1 MACSLVKSYSGVSN
15 PTRTV
20 SWLMWRDKKRV
31 SRFVHVWHPCIKRAD
46 SVRSITLLGL
56 LIGVK
61 DTYAAME
68 IAFGPIYE
76 ALSRLN
82 SELNEQ
88 RKRWA
93 ADFAAEAKQ
102 EEARLK
108 AERARIEEEKAERQR
123 LKGIRRTEKAVAA
136 AKREKVR
143 LREKERELRVKT
155 VQRRQKEFVMHL
167 RRTARE
173 EELLIDSRNWVTRE
187 TLDSR
192 IERALK
198 NPRELYDPRG

>member
-1 MACSLVKSYSGVSN
+1 MAMTLVRRVAQRALVLASESRGAAVGSMRTFAAQSADGGSDDAN
-15 PTRTV
+15 PDVDTTFEERK
-20 SWLMWRDKKRV
+20 D
-31 SRFVHVWHPCIKRAD
+31 VWAD
-46 SVRSITLLGL
+46 QRREWN
-56 LIGVK
+56 K
-61 DTYAAME
+61 
-68 IAFGPIYE
+68 
-76 ALSRLN
+76 
-82 SELNEQ
+82 ELNEQ
-88 RKRWA
+88 RKRLA

>member
-1 MACSLVKSYSGVSN
+1 MRTFAAQSADGGSDDAN
-15 PTRTV
+15 PDVDTTFEERK
-20 SWLMWRDKKRV
+20 D
-31 SRFVHVWHPCIKRAD
+31 VWAD
-46 SVRSITLLGL
+46 QRREWN
-56 LIGVK
+56 K
-61 DTYAAME
+61 
-68 IAFGPIYE
+68 
-76 ALSRLN
+76 
-82 SELNEQ
+82 ELNEQ

-198 NPRELYDPRG
+198 NPRVVRPSRIDRDFLCTSSENSNLLTTP

>member
-1 MACSLVKSYSGVSN
+1 MAMTLVRRVAQRALVLASESRGAGVGSMRTFAAQSADGGSN
-15 PTRTV
+15 DANPDVDTAFEERK
-20 SWLMWRDKKRV
+20 D
-31 SRFVHVWHPCIKRAD
+31 VWAD
-46 SVRSITLLGL
+46 QRREWN
-56 LIGVK
+56 K
-61 DTYAAME
+61 
-68 IAFGPIYE
+68 
-76 ALSRLN
+76 
-82 SELNEQ
+82 ELNEQ

>member
-1 MACSLVKSYSGVSN
+1 MAMMLVRRVAQRALVLASESRGAGVGSMRTFAAQSADGGSDDAN
-15 PTRTV
+15 PDVDTTFEERK
-20 SWLMWRDKKRV
+20 D
-31 SRFVHVWHPCIKRAD
+31 VWAD
-46 SVRSITLLGL
+46 QRREWN
-56 LIGVK
+56 K
-61 DTYAAME
+61 
-68 IAFGPIYE
+68 
-76 ALSRLN
+76 
-82 SELNEQ
+82 ELNEQ

>member
-1 MACSLVKSYSGVSN
+1 MMLVRRVAQRALVLASESRGAGVGSMRTFAAQSADGGSDDAN
-15 PTRTV
+15 PDVDTTFEERK
-20 SWLMWRDKKRV
+20 D
-31 SRFVHVWHPCIKRAD
+31 VWAD
-46 SVRSITLLGL
+46 QRREWN
-56 LIGVK
+56 K
-61 DTYAAME
+61 
-68 IAFGPIYE
+68 
-76 ALSRLN
+76 
-82 SELNEQ
+82 ELNEQ

>member
-1 MACSLVKSYSGVSN
+1 MAMTLVRRVAQRALVLASESRGTGVGSMRTFAAQSVDGGSDDAN
-15 PTRTV
+15 PDVDTAFEERK
-20 SWLMWRDKKRV
+20 D
-31 SRFVHVWHPCIKRAD
+31 VWAD
-46 SVRSITLLGL
+46 QRREWN
-56 LIGVK
+56 K
-61 DTYAAME
+61 
-68 IAFGPIYE
+68 
-76 ALSRLN
+76 
-82 SELNEQ
+82 ELNEQ

>member
-1 MACSLVKSYSGVSN
+1 MAMTLVRRVAQRALVLASESRGAGVGSMRTFAAQSADGGSDDAN
-15 PTRTV
+15 PDVDTAFEERK
-20 SWLMWRDKKRV
+20 D
-31 SRFVHVWHPCIKRAD
+31 VWAD
-46 SVRSITLLGL
+46 QRREWN
-56 LIGVK
+56 K
-61 DTYAAME
+61 
-68 IAFGPIYE
+68 
-76 ALSRLN
+76 
-82 SELNEQ
+82 ELNEQ

>member
-1 MACSLVKSYSGVSN
+1 MAMTLVRRVAQRALVLASESRGAGVGSMRTFAAQSVDGGSDDAN
-15 PTRTV
+15 PDVDTAFEERK
-20 SWLMWRDKKRV
+20 D
-31 SRFVHVWHPCIKRAD
+31 VWAD
-46 SVRSITLLGL
+46 QRREWN
-56 LIGVK
+56 K
-61 DTYAAME
+61 
-68 IAFGPIYE
+68 
-76 ALSRLN
+76 
-82 SELNEQ
+82 ELNEQ

-192 IERALK
+192 IDRALK

>member
-1 MACSLVKSYSGVSN
+1 MAMMLVRRVAQRALVLASESRGAGVGSMRTFAAQSVDGGSDDAN
-15 PTRTV
+15 PDVDTAFEERK
-20 SWLMWRDKKRV
+20 D
-31 SRFVHVWHPCIKRAD
+31 VWAD
-46 SVRSITLLGL
+46 QRREWN
-56 LIGVK
+56 K
-61 DTYAAME
+61 
-68 IAFGPIYE
+68 
-76 ALSRLN
+76 
-82 SELNEQ
+82 ELNEQ

>member
-1 MACSLVKSYSGVSN
+1 MAMMLVRRVAQRALVLASESRGAGVGSMRTFAAQSVDGGSDDAN
-15 PTRTV
+15 PDVDTAFEERK
-20 SWLMWRDKKRV
+20 D
-31 SRFVHVWHPCIKRAD
+31 VWAD
-46 SVRSITLLGL
+46 QRREWN
-56 LIGVK
+56 K
-61 DTYAAME
+61 
-68 IAFGPIYE
+68 
-76 ALSRLN
+76 
-82 SELNEQ
+82 ELNEQ

-123 LKGIRRTEKAVAA
+123 LKGIRRTEKTVAA

-192 IERALK
+192 IDRALK

>member
-1 MACSLVKSYSGVSN
+1 MAMMLVRRVAQRALVLASESRGAGVGSMRTFAAQSADGGSDDAN
-15 PTRTV
+15 PDVDTAFEERK
-20 SWLMWRDKKRV
+20 D
-31 SRFVHVWHPCIKRAD
+31 VWAD
-46 SVRSITLLGL
+46 QRREWN
-56 LIGVK
+56 K
-61 DTYAAME
+61 
-68 IAFGPIYE
+68 
-76 ALSRLN
+76 
-82 SELNEQ
+82 ELNEQ

-143 LREKERELRVKT
+143 LREKERDLRVKT

>member
-1 MACSLVKSYSGVSN
+1 MAMMLVRRVAQRALVLASESRGAGVGSMRTFAAQSADGGSDDAN
-15 PTRTV
+15 PDVDTTFEERK
-20 SWLMWRDKKRV
+20 D
-31 SRFVHVWHPCIKRAD
+31 VWAD
-46 SVRSITLLGL
+46 QRREWN
-56 LIGVK
+56 K
-61 DTYAAME
+61 
-68 IAFGPIYE
+68 
-76 ALSRLN
+76 
-82 SELNEQ
+82 ELNEQ

-143 LREKERELRVKT
+143 LREKVRELRVKT

>member
-1 MACSLVKSYSGVSN
+1 MAMTLVRRVAQRALVLASESRGAGVGSMRTFAAQSADGGSDDAN
-15 PTRTV
+15 PDVDTTFEERK
-20 SWLMWRDKKRV
+20 D
-31 SRFVHVWHPCIKRAD
+31 VWAD
-46 SVRSITLLGL
+46 QRREWN
-56 LIGVK
+56 K
-61 DTYAAME
+61 
-68 IAFGPIYE
+68 
-76 ALSRLN
+76 
-82 SELNEQ
+82 ELNEQ

>member
-1 MACSLVKSYSGVSN
+1 MAMTLVRRVAQRALVLASESRGAGVGSMRTFAAQSVDGGSDDAN
-15 PTRTV
+15 PDVDTAFEERK
-20 SWLMWRDKKRV
+20 D
-31 SRFVHVWHPCIKRAD
+31 VWAD
-46 SVRSITLLGL
+46 QRREWN
-56 LIGVK
+56 K
-61 DTYAAME
+61 
-68 IAFGPIYE
+68 
-76 ALSRLN
+76 
-82 SELNEQ
+82 ELNEQ

>member
-1 MACSLVKSYSGVSN
+1 MAMTLVRRVAQRALVLASESRGAGVGSMRTFAAQSADGGSDDAN
-15 PTRTV
+15 PDVDTAFEERK
-20 SWLMWRDKKRV
+20 D
-31 SRFVHVWHPCIKRAD
+31 VWAD
-46 SVRSITLLGL
+46 QRREWN
-56 LIGVK
+56 K
-61 DTYAAME
+61 
-68 IAFGPIYE
+68 
-76 ALSRLN
+76 
-82 SELNEQ
+82 ELNEQ
-88 RKRWA
+88 RKRLA

>member
-1 MACSLVKSYSGVSN
+1 MMLVRRVAQRALVLASESRGAGVGSMRTFAAQSVDGGSDDAN
-15 PTRTV
+15 PDVDTAFEERK
-20 SWLMWRDKKRV
+20 D
-31 SRFVHVWHPCIKRAD
+31 VWAD
-46 SVRSITLLGL
+46 QRREWN
-56 LIGVK
+56 K
-61 DTYAAME
+61 
-68 IAFGPIYE
+68 
-76 ALSRLN
+76 
-82 SELNEQ
+82 ELNEQ

>member
-1 MACSLVKSYSGVSN
+1 MAMMLVRRVAQRALVLASESRGAGVGSMRTFAAQSVDGGSDDAN
-15 PTRTV
+15 PDVDTAFEERK
-20 SWLMWRDKKRV
+20 D
-31 SRFVHVWHPCIKRAD
+31 VWAD
-46 SVRSITLLGL
+46 QRREWN
-56 LIGVK
+56 K
-61 DTYAAME
+61 
-68 IAFGPIYE
+68 
-76 ALSRLN
+76 
-82 SELNEQ
+82 ELNEQ

-192 IERALK
+192 IDRALK

>member
-1 MACSLVKSYSGVSN
+1 MAMMLVRRVAQRALVLASESRGAGVGSMRTFAAQSADGGSDDAN
-15 PTRTV
+15 PDVDTTFEERK
-20 SWLMWRDKKRV
+20 D
-31 SRFVHVWHPCIKRAD
+31 VWAD
-46 SVRSITLLGL
+46 QRREWN
-56 LIGVK
+56 K
-61 DTYAAME
+61 
-68 IAFGPIYE
+68 
-76 ALSRLN
+76 
-82 SELNEQ
+82 ELNEQ

-108 AERARIEEEKAERQR
+108 AERARIEEEKAERQM

-143 LREKERELRVKT
+143 LQEKERELRVKT

-192 IERALK
+192 IERALRHSSDEHHRHLFP
-198 NPRELYDPRG
+198 NR

>member
-1 MACSLVKSYSGVSN
+1 MAMTLVRRVAQRALVLASESRGAGVGSMRTFAAQSADGGSDDAN
-15 PTRTV
+15 PDVDTAFEERK
-20 SWLMWRDKKRV
+20 D
-31 SRFVHVWHPCIKRAD
+31 VWAD
-46 SVRSITLLGL
+46 QRREWN
-56 LIGVK
+56 K
-61 DTYAAME
+61 
-68 IAFGPIYE
+68 
-76 ALSRLN
+76 
-82 SELNEQ
+82 ELNEQ

-198 NPRELYDPRG
+198 NPRDLYDPRG

>member
-1 MACSLVKSYSGVSN
+1 MAMTLVRRVAQRALVLASESRGAGVGSMRTFAAQSADGGSDDAN
-15 PTRTV
+15 PDVDTAFEERK
-20 SWLMWRDKKRV
+20 D
-31 SRFVHVWHPCIKRAD
+31 VWAD
-46 SVRSITLLGL
+46 QRREWN
-56 LIGVK
+56 K
-61 DTYAAME
+61 
-68 IAFGPIYE
+68 
-76 ALSRLN
+76 
-82 SELNEQ
+82 ELNEQ

-123 LKGIRRTEKAVAA
+123 LKGIRRTEKAVEA

>member
-1 MACSLVKSYSGVSN
+1 MAMMLVRRVAQRALVLASESRGAGVGSMRTFAAQSADGGSDDAN
-15 PTRTV
+15 PDVDTTFEERK
-20 SWLMWRDKKRV
+20 D
-31 SRFVHVWHPCIKRAD
+31 VWAD
-46 SVRSITLLGL
+46 QRREWN
-56 LIGVK
+56 K
-61 DTYAAME
+61 
-68 IAFGPIYE
+68 
-76 ALSRLN
+76 
-82 SELNEQ
+82 ELNEQ

-192 IERALK
+192 IDRALK

>member
-1 MACSLVKSYSGVSN
+1 MAMMLVRRVAQRALVLASESRGAGVGSMRTFAAQFVDGGSDDAN
-15 PTRTV
+15 PDVDTAFEERK
-20 SWLMWRDKKRV
+20 D
-31 SRFVHVWHPCIKRAD
+31 VWAD
-46 SVRSITLLGL
+46 QRREWN
-56 LIGVK
+56 K
-61 DTYAAME
+61 
-68 IAFGPIYE
+68 
-76 ALSRLN
+76 
-82 SELNEQ
+82 ELNEQ

>member
-1 MACSLVKSYSGVSN
+1 MAMTLVRRVAQRALVLASESRGAGVGSKRTFAAQSADGGSDDAN
-15 PTRTV
+15 PDVDTAFEERK
-20 SWLMWRDKKRV
+20 D
-31 SRFVHVWHPCIKRAD
+31 VWAD
-46 SVRSITLLGL
+46 QRREWN
-56 LIGVK
+56 K
-61 DTYAAME
+61 
-68 IAFGPIYE
+68 
-76 ALSRLN
+76 
-82 SELNEQ
+82 ELNEQ

>member
-1 MACSLVKSYSGVSN
+1 MAMMLVGRVAQRALVLASESRGAGVGSMRTFAAQSVDGGSDDAN
-15 PTRTV
+15 PDVDTAFEERK
-20 SWLMWRDKKRV
+20 D
-31 SRFVHVWHPCIKRAD
+31 VWAD
-46 SVRSITLLGL
+46 QRREWN
-56 LIGVK
+56 K
-61 DTYAAME
+61 
-68 IAFGPIYE
+68 
-76 ALSRLN
+76 
-82 SELNEQ
+82 ELNEQ

>member
-1 MACSLVKSYSGVSN
+1 M
-15 PTRTV
+15 
-20 SWLMWRDKKRV
+20 
-31 SRFVHVWHPCIKRAD
+31 
-46 SVRSITLLGL
+46 
-56 LIGVK
+56 
-61 DTYAAME
+61 
-68 IAFGPIYE
+68 
-76 ALSRLN
+76 
-82 SELNEQ
+82 
-88 RKRWA
+88 
-93 ADFAAEAKQ
+93 
-102 EEARLK
+102 
-108 AERARIEEEKAERQR
+108 
-123 LKGIRRTEKAVAA
+123 AA

>member
-1 MACSLVKSYSGVSN
+1 MAMMLVRRVAQRALVLASESRGAGVGSMRTFAAQSADGGSDDAN
-15 PTRTV
+15 PDVDTAFEERK
-20 SWLMWRDKKRV
+20 D
-31 SRFVHVWHPCIKRAD
+31 VWAD
-46 SVRSITLLGL
+46 QRREWN
-56 LIGVK
+56 K
-61 DTYAAME
+61 
-68 IAFGPIYE
+68 
-76 ALSRLN
+76 
-82 SELNEQ
+82 ELNEQ

>member
-1 MACSLVKSYSGVSN
+1 MAMTLVRRVAQRALVLASESRGAGVGSMRTFAAQSGDGGSDDAN
-15 PTRTV
+15 PDVDTAFEERK
-20 SWLMWRDKKRV
+20 D
-31 SRFVHVWHPCIKRAD
+31 VWAD
-46 SVRSITLLGL
+46 QRREWN
-56 LIGVK
+56 K
-61 DTYAAME
+61 
-68 IAFGPIYE
+68 
-76 ALSRLN
+76 
-82 SELNEQ
+82 ELNEQ

-192 IERALK
+192 IDRALK

>member
-1 MACSLVKSYSGVSN
+1 MAMMLVRRVAQRALVLASESRGAGVGSMRTFAAQSVDGGSDDAN
-15 PTRTV
+15 PDVDTTFEERK
-20 SWLMWRDKKRV
+20 D
-31 SRFVHVWHPCIKRAD
+31 VWAD
-46 SVRSITLLGL
+46 QRREWN
-56 LIGVK
+56 K
-61 DTYAAME
+61 
-68 IAFGPIYE
+68 
-76 ALSRLN
+76 
-82 SELNEQ
+82 ELNEQ

>member
-1 MACSLVKSYSGVSN
+1 MAMMLVRRVAQRALVLASESRGAGVGSMRTFAAQSADGGSDDAN
-15 PTRTV
+15 PDVDTTFEERK
-20 SWLMWRDKKRV
+20 D
-31 SRFVHVWHPCIKRAD
+31 VWAD
-46 SVRSITLLGL
+46 QRREWN
-56 LIGVK
+56 K
-61 DTYAAME
+61 
-68 IAFGPIYE
+68 
-76 ALSRLN
+76 
-82 SELNEQ
+82 ELNEQ

-108 AERARIEEEKAERQR
+108 AGRARIEEEKAERQR

>member
-1 MACSLVKSYSGVSN
+1 MAMMLVRRVAQRALVLASESRGAGVGSMRTFAAQSVDGGSDDAN
-15 PTRTV
+15 PDVDTAFEERK
-20 SWLMWRDKKRV
+20 D
-31 SRFVHVWHPCIKRAD
+31 VWAD
-46 SVRSITLLGL
+46 QRREWN
-56 LIGVK
+56 K
-61 DTYAAME
+61 
-68 IAFGPIYE
+68 
-76 ALSRLN
+76 
-82 SELNEQ
+82 ELNEQ

-108 AERARIEEEKAERQR
+108 AERAKIEEEKAERQR